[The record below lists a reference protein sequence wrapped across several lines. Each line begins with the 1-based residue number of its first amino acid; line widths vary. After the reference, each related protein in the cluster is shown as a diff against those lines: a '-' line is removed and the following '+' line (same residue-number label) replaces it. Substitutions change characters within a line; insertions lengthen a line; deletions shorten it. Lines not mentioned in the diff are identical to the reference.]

1 MSKQNTQASEAA
13 LFQLNGRPP
22 MSKAIP
28 LGFQH
33 VVVAIVSTVSPALLV
48 SGTANMA
55 PDQKIMLVQVSLL
68 MTAIAILLQLFP
80 IVRGF
85 GSGLPL
91 VMGISFILPTLM
103 IERFSFP
110 VMMGAQIVGG
120 IAGAI
125 FAIFLKPIRKLFPTI
140 VTGTVV
146 LTIGMSMYPIAVRN
160 MAGGYTDNFGTP
172 AVWIVTLFTLVV
184 VVICDNWG
192 KGLVKL
198 GAVLWGLVAGY
209 ILSIIFTETGIA
221 HLVDFSNVGSAG
233 WFSLPRPMQF
243 GIEFDATACISMAIL
258 FVANSLQTIGDMSSL
273 TVGGFDRMPTDRELS
288 GGIMAQSVG
297 SIIGAIF
304 GGMPTCSYS
313 ECVGIVTVTK
323 VVNKV
328 VFAIAAFSL
337 LICGLVPK
345 FASILTT
352 VPECVLGGAVISVFA
367 IITMTGVRMVTG
379 NGKFTNRKATIVG
392 LSVAVSIG
400 ITQVSGCMDG
410 LPAVIETV
418 FGSFAPVGAALIAIP
433 LNLLLPKNQEDLD
446 DEREQAELERKRMEA
461 LQAKQQ

>member
-1 MSKQNTQASEAA
+1 MGKTPSNET
-13 LFQLNGRPP
+13 LFKLNGMPP
-22 MSKAIP
+22 LGQAIP

-33 VVVAIVSTVSPALLV
+33 VVVAIVSTVSPAVLV
-48 SGTANMA
+48 ANA
-55 PDQKIMLVQVSLL
+55 ANAKFSPEEQIMLVQVSLL
-68 MTAIAILLQLFP
+68 MTAVAILLQLFP

-103 IERFSFP
+103 IERFTFP

-120 IAGAI
+120 IAGAL
-125 FAIFLKPIRKLFPTI
+125 FAVFLKPIRKLFPTV

-146 LTIGMSMYPIAVRN
+146 MTIGMSMYPIALRN
-160 MAGGYTDNFGTP
+160 MAGGYTENFGK
-172 AVWIVTLFTLVV
+172 AVTWGVALFTLLI

-192 KGLVKL
+192 KGIVKL

-209 ILSIIFTETGIA
+209 ILAVALTEAGIA
-221 HLVDFSNVGSAG
+221 PLVNFSNIKDAG
-233 WFSLPRPMQF
+233 WFDLPMPMQF
-243 GIEFDATACISMAIL
+243 GIEFDVTACVSMAIL

-273 TVGGFDRMPTDRELS
+273 TVGGFDRMPTDGELQ

-297 SIIGAIF
+297 AIVGAVF

-323 VVNKV
+323 VVNKM
-328 VFAIAAFSL
+328 VFGIAAFTL
-337 LICGLVPK
+337 LVCGLVPK
-345 FASILTT
+345 FASVLTT
-352 VPECVLGGAVISVFA
+352 VPDCVLGGAVVSVFA
-367 IITMTGVRMVTG
+367 VITMTGVRMVTQS
-379 NGKFTNRKATIVG
+379 GKFTNRKSTIVG

-400 ITQVSGCMDG
+400 ITQVAGCLDG
-410 LPAVIETV
+410 LPAVVETV

-433 LNLLLPKNQEDLD
+433 LNLLLPKTQEDLD
-446 DEREQAELERKRMEA
+446 DEREQAELEAARVAA
-461 LQAKQQ
+461 LQGQQKQ

>member
-1 MSKQNTQASEAA
+1 METRASESA
-13 LFQLNGRPP
+13 LFQLNGVPP
-22 MSKAIP
+22 MSKAVP

-48 SGTANMA
+48 AGTANMA

-68 MTAIAILLQLFP
+68 MTAVAILLQLFP
-80 IVRGF
+80 LFRGF

-91 VMGISFILPTLM
+91 IMGISFILPTLM

-120 IAGAI
+120 IAGAL
-125 FAIFLKPIRKLFPTI
+125 FAIFLKPIRKLFPTV

-160 MAGGYTDNFGTP
+160 MAGGYTDNFGTAP
-172 AVWIVTLFTLVV
+172 VWIITLFTLVV

-198 GAVLWGLVAGY
+198 GAVLWGLIAGY
-209 ILSIIFTETGIA
+209 IMAIVFTELGIA
-221 HLVDFSNVGSAG
+221 PLVDFSAIGEAG

-243 GIEFDATACISMAIL
+243 GIEFNATACISMAIL
-258 FVANSLQTIGDMSSL
+258 FVANSLQTIGNMSSL

-297 SIIGAIF
+297 AIVGAIF

-328 VFAIAAFSL
+328 VFTIAAVAL
-337 LICGLVPK
+337 MICGLVPK
-345 FASILTT
+345 FASVLTT
-352 VPECVLGGAVISVFA
+352 VPDCVLGGAVISVFA

-379 NGKFTNRKATIVG
+379 HGKFTNRKATIVG

-400 ITQVSGCMDG
+400 ITQVSGCMSG
-410 LPAVIETV
+410 LPAVFDTV

-433 LNLLLPKNQEDLD
+433 LNLLLPKSQEDLD
-446 DEREQAELERKRMEA
+446 DEREQAELERKQMEA
-461 LQAKQQ
+461 LQKK